1 MIRTTKEKAM
11 LVKKENTQYIVEL
24 HRTPEGKLF
33 VVAMKDTKHKY
44 RKNDEEKEWEYG
56 MDEVEEIEY
65 EKLSQEIRAAL
76 SEAGL

>member
-24 HRTPEGKLF
+24 HRTSEGKLF